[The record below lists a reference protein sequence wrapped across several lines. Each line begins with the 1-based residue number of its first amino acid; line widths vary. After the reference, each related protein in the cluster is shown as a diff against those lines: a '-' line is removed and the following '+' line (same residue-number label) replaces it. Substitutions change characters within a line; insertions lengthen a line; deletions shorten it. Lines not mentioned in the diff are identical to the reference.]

1 MGQAIPLNASV
12 VACRKSE
19 RDLGEERE
27 WKSLVKNMP
36 LRLVVSAAA
45 EEVAEAFTATVVVV
59 VPLVALV
66 VALVAGCLIVVA
78 IVAVIAIVAVVTI
91 VSLVVVVG
99 TLVVV
104 GALVVVGVGVVVAIV
119 VCSSVRG
126 RSRISRCRLTSCR
139 ACIVCTVDQG
149 LSCRGACTTASSTG
163 RLVSLDCGLE
173 VGLVDL
179 NLLGDTIEG
188 LGGFDITSGLVLHAA
203 SVVGLLNSEAA
214 TKRTGQGVV
223 AASDGANVA
232 SGC

>member
-45 EEVAEAFTATVVVV
+45 EEVAEAVTATVVVV

-66 VALVAGCLIVVA
+66 VALVAGCLIVV
-78 IVAVIAIVAVVTI
+78 AIVAVVTI

>member
-45 EEVAEAFTATVVVV
+45 EEVAEAVTATVVVV

-104 GALVVVGVGVVVAIV
+104 GALVVVGVGVVVAI
-119 VCSSVRG
+119 SSVRG